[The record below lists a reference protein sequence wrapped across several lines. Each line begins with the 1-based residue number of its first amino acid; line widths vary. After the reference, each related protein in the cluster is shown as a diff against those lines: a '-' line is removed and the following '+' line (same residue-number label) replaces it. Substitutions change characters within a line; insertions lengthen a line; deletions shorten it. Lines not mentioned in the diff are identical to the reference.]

1 MKVIL
6 TKVIMTVTVRA
17 ILEQQ
22 EQQQQRPKRK
32 TETRI
37 KKTLKNHNSIYQYN
51 TNYCHTIEN
60 K

>member
-37 KKTLKNHNSIYQYN
+37 KTLKNHNNIYQYN